1 MNNIRKPLNR
11 RKEFVSMNQEYN
23 KEYFDRTAKGVGLTL
38 KSRRPVWSRWVKI
51 IRTHK
56 PNGKLLDVGC
66 GAGWFLSYAEKH
78 YDTYGVDASEY
89 AIEEAKAKTH
99 NTKLSVGDAQR
110 LYYVYKSFDVV
121 TCFDLLEHLSNPYLA
136 IAEFHR
142 VLKDNGVLVVRVP
155 NTESVGSKLKGD
167 DWFGA
172 RDETHVS
179 LFGNKTWIKM
189 IKHIGFTIETIF
201 YDGLWD
207 TPYYKRIPKILQDIT
222 IKYPSLVL
230 FMLGVKFSQKFGE
243 NLCIVAKK
251 EATKSSGE
259 TSYDNEERFK
269 RYWRSQ
275 IIMGKIFEKKCIKCS
290 HVDVCYGCEG
300 ATYNKSAIE
309 ELCRNKKMIEAVRE
323 LQRINDEHGCQIHC
337 VGNELQNRWYEEVKG
352 EVV

>member
-1 MNNIRKPLNR
+1 MN
-11 RKEFVSMNQEYN
+11 EEYN

-38 KSRRPVWSRWVKI
+38 KSCRPVWNRWVKI
-51 IRTHK
+51 IRVYQ

-99 NTKLSVGDAQR
+99 NTKLTVGDA
-110 LYYVYKSFDVV
+110 YSFDSNGICFDVV
-121 TCFDLLEHLSNPYLA
+121 TCFDLLEHLRNPVLP
-136 IAEFHR
+136 IAEFYR
-142 VLKDNGVLVVRVP
+142 VLKDDGVLVVRVP
-155 NTESVGSKLKGD
+155 NVESAGLKLKGD
-167 DWFGA
+167 KWFGA
-172 RDETHVS
+172 MDKTHIS

-189 IKHIGFTIETIF
+189 IRHKGFTIESIF

-207 TPYYKRIPKILQDIT
+207 TPYYKAIPKILQDIA

-230 FMLGVKFSQKFGE
+230 FMLGMKFSQKFGE

-251 EATKSSGE
+251 KTTKSR
-259 TSYDNEERFK
+259 NEQVFK

-275 IIMGKIFEKKCIKCS
+275 LIMEKIFEKKCIKCP
-290 HVDVCYGCEG
+290 HIDVCFGYEG
-300 ATYNKSAIE
+300 VTYNKSAIE
-309 ELCRNKKMIEAVRE
+309 ELCRDEEMVEAVRG
-323 LQRINDEHGCQIHC
+323 LQRINDEESCQAHDL
-337 VGNELQNRWYEEVKG
+337 GNELQNKWYEEVKG